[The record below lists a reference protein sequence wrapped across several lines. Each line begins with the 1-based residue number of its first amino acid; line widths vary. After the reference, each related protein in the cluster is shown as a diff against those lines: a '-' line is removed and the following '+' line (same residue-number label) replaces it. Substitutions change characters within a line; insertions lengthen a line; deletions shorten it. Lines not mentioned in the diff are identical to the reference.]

1 MRKAVTGFVQACQFN
16 CQSDNHGNSV
26 PHGLRVI
33 DMPTGAG
40 KTTIAIR
47 LNADFIR
54 DNVFPCVQRIIFIS
68 PQNKNVGDP
77 YARLKEAL
85 ADSASLF
92 EKDCL
97 WLQANY
103 KPLVDNFDKVKNE
116 IPDELRSMLS
126 FKKLE
131 SAIHA
136 YNSFENGPS
145 YIEVEKALRKN
156 VDDSDRVF
164 RRDVKRYISTS
175 KGDSKRLYGEEFQWL
190 TSIYPSARVPKSK
203 VIFMSV
209 DKFLLPCDPIVDKP
223 FNFYDPDFLK
233 NTLIFIDEFDASKP
247 VVLGRLIDQSSSKKI
262 DLVTYLT
269 LLWSSLSNKE
279 VPESLERNE
288 QSRAALAKLK
298 TKVKACWHD
307 NRLDYQFKL
316 EDQNGR
322 GKCFLFQSGGVHFV
336 LNNGKRASISV
347 HTDEKRKQNIIRIND
362 KASDSRPFGSLISSL
377 RGILKYSIQ
386 TFSMV
391 ARNYL
396 NDHNAEANKTNGDRM
411 TLDKAILTVLKL
423 FDLSGNEAIKDMV
436 LRDYHEHDR
445 NKPNR
450 LYRES
455 FYPSG
460 FYYIDFIDDQSHNL
474 TTTFNF
480 CSLDDTPE
488 RFMLSLCSSAM
499 VVGLSATGTIDTVTG
514 NYDLEYLKNQL
525 GRSYIP
531 LTDDDKARMASSLS
545 KNERD
550 YPTNVMIM
558 EAKETD
564 EEQLAKLVF
573 ADRDHIDDF
582 ANYLRYFDPSGNT
595 DSYFQKQRFVR
606 LVLAI
611 KQFIANPDG
620 KVILTLTNN
629 VLKADDCRPFD
640 KKSVV
645 KIVKDLCDELGL
657 NQGIDVYDLHGVGFD
672 SEKDRY
678 KRDIKEGKKA
688 ILISSYPSSGTGQ
701 NLQYSTE
708 DEAGVS
714 VEKDID
720 SLYLENPTNI
730 LLNLNNYCKSDS
742 QPMTEESLKQYIYQA
757 ECLVTR
763 GEISHDYGLKM
774 LENGFRV
781 YSGNRRRDYDNGEY
795 RADSVNNQKAAILI
809 QAIGRISRTRS
820 NKKSHRNIY
829 IDQDIVESV
838 DFQPVADKLLSKE
851 VRDVIAVLPRK
862 ENNPEAKLNRW
873 LVEASNRSNEIANT
887 LDKHIKADWSSW
899 SASSMQEWKSL
910 RQWVLAHPTCS
921 AEELKNH
928 PEYYD
933 LYYHYPSGKDNRL
946 YCSSLK
952 SDEVMIGLTK
962 TKKTPAC
969 LSESEC
975 RLDEIARVPEIRKL
989 FVAKGYALS
998 FESNEFIL
1006 LPSVYTNIYKG
1017 ALGEAAGLAV
1027 FSACCLRLDEIDDPE
1042 KFERFDFALREYD
1055 GVYVDFKLWKG
1066 EMEGEG
1072 EKHLQKA
1079 ESKCRQIG
1087 ARQVFIVNVLSDDDD
1102 SQNLSSGSIYR
1113 VPGLLRRQGESLAID
1128 QTRIIDIFNELTRG
1142 GEDDGHHQ

>member
-1 MRKAVTGFVQACQFN
+1 MRKAVTGFVQVCQSN

-33 DMPTGAG
+33 DVPTGAG
-40 KTTIAIR
+40 KTTIAIQ
-47 LNADFIR
+47 LIADFTR
-54 DNVFPCVQRIIFIS
+54 DSVFSDVRRIIFIS

-77 YARLKEAL
+77 YAKLKEAL

-92 EKDCL
+92 EKNCL

-103 KPLVDNFDKVKNE
+103 QPLVDNFDKVKSE
-116 IPDELRSMLS
+116 IPDELRSKLS

-136 YNSFENGPS
+136 YNSFDNDSS
-145 YIEVEKALRKN
+145 YSEVEKALRKN
-156 VDDSDRVF
+156 VDDSDRGF
-164 RRDVKRYISTS
+164 RRDVKGYISS
-175 KGDSKRLYGEEFQWL
+175 FKGDSKRLYGKEFRWL
-190 TSIYPSARVPKSK
+190 TSIYPSVRVPNSK

-209 DKFLLPCDPIVDKP
+209 DKFLLPCDPIVDKT
-223 FNFYDPDFLK
+223 FNFCDPDFLK
-233 NTLIFIDEFDASKP
+233 NTLIFIDEFDASKS
-247 VVLGRLIDQSSSKKI
+247 VVLWRLIDQSSNKKI

-288 QSRAALAKLK
+288 QSRAALEKLK
-298 TKVKACWHD
+298 AKVKACWHD

-322 GKCFLFQSGGVHFV
+322 GKCFLFQSGGFHFV
-336 LNNGKRASISV
+336 LNNGKDAFINV

-362 KASDSRPFGSLISSL
+362 NTTDSRSFGSLISSL

-423 FDLSGNEAIKDMV
+423 FDLSDNEAIKDMV
-436 LRDYHEHDR
+436 LRDYNEHDR

-450 LYRES
+450 LYWES
-455 FYPSG
+455 FYSSG

-525 GRSYIP
+525 RRSYIP
-531 LTDDDKARMASSLS
+531 LTEDDKARIAANLK

-550 YPTNVMIM
+550 YSTDIMVM
-558 EAKETD
+558 EATETD
-564 EEQLAKLVF
+564 EEKLAKLVF
-573 ADRDHIDDF
+573 VDYDHIDDF
-582 ANYLRYFDPSGNT
+582 ANLLRYFNLSGNN
-595 DSYFQKQRFVR
+595 DSSFQKQRFVR
-606 LVLAI
+606 LILAI
-611 KQFIANPDG
+611 KQFLSDLDG

-629 VLKADDCRPFD
+629 ALKTDDRHPFN
-640 KKSVV
+640 KKSVE
-645 KIVKDLCDELGL
+645 KIVKDLCVELGL
-657 NQGIDVYDLHGVGFD
+657 NQGVDVYDLHGADFD
-672 SEKDRY
+672 SEKERY

-701 NLQYSTE
+701 NLQYSAE
-708 DEAGVS
+708 DEAGAL

-730 LLNLNNYCKSDS
+730 LVNLNNYCKSDS

-763 GEISHDYGLKM
+763 GEISHDYGFNM
-774 LENGFRV
+774 FENGFRV
-781 YSGNRRRDYDNGEY
+781 YSGNRRRDYGNDEY
-795 RADSVNNQKAAILI
+795 RTDSVNNQKAAILI
-809 QAIGRISRTRS
+809 QAIGRINRTR
-820 NKKSHRNIY
+820 NKKKSHRHIY
-829 IDQDIVESV
+829 LDQDIVESV
-838 DFQPVADKLLSKE
+838 DFQPVADKLLSKD
-851 VRDVIAVLPRK
+851 VRDVIAALPKK
-862 ENNPEAKLNRW
+862 EIDPESKLNRW
-873 LVEASNRSNEIANT
+873 LVEASNRSNGIANT
-887 LDKHIKADWSSW
+887 LDKRIKADWFSW

-910 RQWVLAHPTCS
+910 RQWALAHPTCS
-921 AEELKNH
+921 AEELKDH

-933 LYYHYPSGKDNRL
+933 LYYQYHSGKDNRL
-946 YCSSLK
+946 YCSSLN
-952 SDEVMIGLTK
+952 SNEVTIGLSK
-962 TKKTPAC
+962 TKETPAC

-975 RLDEIARVPEIRKL
+975 RLDEIARVPEIRK
-989 FVAKGYALS
+989 FFAAKGYALS
-998 FESNEFIL
+998 FEPNEFIL

-1027 FSACCLRLDEIDDPE
+1027 FSACGLLLDEIDDPE
-1042 KFERFDFALREYD
+1042 KFERFDFAFREYD
-1055 GVYVDFKLWKG
+1055 GVYVDFKLWKV
-1066 EMEGEG
+1066 EMDGEG

-1079 ESKCRQIG
+1079 ESKRQQIG
-1087 ARQVFIVNVLSDDDD
+1087 ARQVLIVNVLSEDED
-1102 SQNLSSGSIYR
+1102 SQNLSGGSIYR
-1113 VPGLLRRQGESLAID
+1113 VPGLLRRQGGSLAID
-1128 QTRIIDIFNELTRG
+1128 QQRIIDIFNELTRG
-1142 GEDDGHHQ
+1142 GEDDGHNQ